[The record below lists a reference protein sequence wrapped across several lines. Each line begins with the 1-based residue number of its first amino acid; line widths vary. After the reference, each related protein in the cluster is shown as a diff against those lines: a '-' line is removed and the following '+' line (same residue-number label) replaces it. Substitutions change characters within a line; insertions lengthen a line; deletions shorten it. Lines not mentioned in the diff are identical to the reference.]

1 MLICLV
7 ILPSFKP
14 SLNSVILLFLSVW
27 QQPWN
32 PVFSKSI
39 IHSSFSSWRRLVV
52 IILQIHN
59 HPTDLWLGFWMRRT
73 HLCCEP
79 PAVTGSWRPPCTVS
93 STAASWP
100 CLPPSLDSTGCW
112 RPRRWN
118 LPKPAAQA
126 RPALSCCCCTQGRWR
141 TGEGWVWAW
150 GTRGSP
156 WEGSVGWSEG
166 EGALE
171 RVGAHLTGAEA
182 AVHLQK
188 ERKMEVNAVNV
199 HRFTV

>member
-1 MLICLV
+1 MKEV
-7 ILPSFKP
+7 SGY
-14 SLNSVILLFLSVW
+14 W
-27 QQPWN
+27 
-32 PVFSKSI
+32 
-39 IHSSFSSWRRLVV
+39 
-52 IILQIHN
+52 LQLHDR
-59 HPTDLWLGFWMRRT
+59 PTHFWLGFWMRWT

-126 RPALSCCCCTQGRWR
+126 RPALSRRCCTQGSWR

-150 GTRGSP
+150 GTQRARGSP
-156 WEGSVGWSEG
+156 WVGSVGWSEG

-171 RVGAHLTGAEA
+171 RVGAHLTGTEA

-199 HRFTV
+199 QRFTV

>member
-1 MLICLV
+1 MLICLI
-7 ILPSFKP
+7 ILPSIKP

-27 QQPWN
+27 QHPWN
-32 PVFSKSI
+32 PVSSKSI
-39 IHSSFSSWRRLVV
+39 IHSSFSSRRRLVV
-52 IILQIHN
+52 IDCRFPTILQK
-59 HPTDLWLGFWMRRT
+59 WT

-100 CLPPSLDSTGCW
+100 CLPLSLDSTGCW
-112 RPRRWN
+112 RLRRWN

-126 RPALSCCCCTQGRWR
+126 RPALSRRCCTQGRWR
-141 TGEGWVWAW
+141 MGEGWVWAG
-150 GTRGSP
+150 GTQRLRGSP
-156 WEGSVGWSEG
+156 WVGSVGWSEG
-166 EGALE
+166 EGALG
-171 RVGAHLTGAEA
+171 RVEAHLTGTEA

-199 HRFTV
+199 QRFTV